1 MRSGSRRKWGL
12 NLGLLLIILVVSP
25 FLPRKESF
33 GGPPSPTPLP
43 SVAPPKPL
51 QPSDRV
57 KPGLPREKAVVTRV
71 VDGDTLAITFRGRP
85 DTVRLIGVDTPEK
98 RDNEKARRDAARTKR
113 DLDTIIA
120 TGKAAT
126 TYLRSLI
133 RSGDTVTLEFDV
145 RARDKYQRLLA
156 YVYRNDGTML
166 NEAMV
171 LGGYAMAYT
180 LPPDVRYAGRFRAA
194 EAAARS
200 EGRGLWR

>member
-1 MRSGSRRKWGL
+1 M
-12 NLGLLLIILVVSP
+12 
-25 FLPRKESF
+25 
-33 GGPPSPTPLP
+33 
-43 SVAPPKPL
+43 
-51 QPSDRV
+51 
-57 KPGLPREKAVVTRV
+57 VTRI

-126 TYLRSLI
+126 THLRSLI

-145 RARDKYQRLLA
+145 RPRDKYQRLLA
-156 YVYRNDGTML
+156 YVYRADGTML

-171 LGGYAMAYT
+171 LGGYATAYT
-180 LPPDVRYAGRFRAA
+180 LPPDVRYADRFRAA
-194 EAAARS
+194 EAAARRD
-200 EGRGLWR
+200 GRGLWR